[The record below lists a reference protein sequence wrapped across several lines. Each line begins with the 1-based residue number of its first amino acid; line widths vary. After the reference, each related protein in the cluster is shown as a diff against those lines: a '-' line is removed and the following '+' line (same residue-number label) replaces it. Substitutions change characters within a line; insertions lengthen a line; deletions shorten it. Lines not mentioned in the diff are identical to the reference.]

1 MCRYVVTVLNKT
13 TKAAIA
19 GILTPGFVAEV
30 GNGSIADDPSAQLA
44 ELIYVADMNNRS
56 LSFEQG
62 FESGLEPTNGTATT
76 IIQALPD
83 GSFVWSLEM
92 ASKLYVLASQ
102 ILQFEIK
109 SC

>member
-19 GILTPGFVAEV
+19 GILTAGFVADV
-30 GNGSIADDPSAQLA
+30 GNGSVADDPTAQLS

-76 IIQALPD
+76 IVQALPD
-83 GSFVWSLEM
+83 GSFVWSMEM
-92 ASKLYVLASQ
+92 ASKLGGLVHK
-102 ILQFEIK
+102 ILKSEIAP
-109 SC
+109 C